1 MSVTPFW
8 LNANANSDIRWY
20 SSDCI
25 AVNEAS
31 KGHMPC
37 IFLHNFVLRQ
47 NIRVG
52 SKSQCIQVLY
62 LKVKYLYLTCL
73 SCLTKV
79 VGWHALDLFS
89 TLFYLTWTCKE
100 KVTWLAFQLPLASK
114 FYNICYLWLRRTPY
128 WLVISPTSNMQGN
141 SKILVQFIS
150 VTGNA
155 LWIIC
160 FLSCHRHFIRR
171 PWLMSIC

>member
-1 MSVTPFW
+1 MEVRVAVDAGYKIMSVTPFW

-37 IFLHNFVLRQ
+37 IFLHSFVLRQ
-47 NIRVG
+47 NIRAG

-79 VGWHALDLFS
+79 VGWLALDFFS
-89 TLFYLTWTCKE
+89 TYF
-100 KVTWLAFQLPLASK
+100 TWLGLAKRKLLDLLFKYIQQVNSL
-114 FYNICYLWLRRTPY
+114 ICYLWLHKTPY
-128 WLVISPTSNMQGN
+128 WLIMSCTSNMQGN
-141 SKILVQFIS
+141 SKIFIQFIS

-155 LWIIC
+155 I
-160 FLSCHRHFIRR
+160 
-171 PWLMSIC
+171 